1 MGSSS
6 VLRGSSQGDDSGDG
20 DRSWRSYSGDDCG
33 NPGRELAIATIVSVL
48 TTIVSVVSVFVID
61 WGRRL

>member
-6 VLRGSSQGDDSGDG
+6 VPRGSPQSGDSGDG
-20 DRSWRSYSGDDCG
+20 DRFRRSYSCDDCG

-48 TTIVSVVSVFVID
+48 TIIVSVISVFVID

>member
-6 VLRGSSQGDDSGDG
+6 VPRGSSQGEDSGDG
-20 DRSWRSYSGDDCG
+20 DRSWRGDCSDDCG
-33 NPGRELAIATIVSVL
+33 NAGWEAAIATIVSVL
-48 TTIVSVVSVFVID
+48 TIIVSVISVFVID